1 MRRSSAFIAVVA
13 AAIVATAVA
22 SGPVGAL
29 EFRSIADELGVLY
42 DTPSKDSAK
51 RLILTKDYPVEV
63 IIASGDWVRV
73 RDDNG
78 TFAWIE
84 AGRLAA
90 KRMVLVAVPRTE
102 ARDAPDQSARPVFI
116 AEKGVVLELVGVSG
130 GWAKVRHRSGTVALI
145 RLGDLWGV

>member
-1 MRRSSAFIAVVA
+1 MRSFSAIIALVA
-13 AAIVATAVA
+13 AAVV
-22 SGPVGAL
+22 SGPAGAL

-51 RLILTKDYPVEV
+51 RLILTKGYPVEV
-63 IIASGDWVRV
+63 IITSEGWVRV

-90 KRMVLVAVPRTE
+90 KRTVLVSVPATE
-102 ARDAPDQSARPVFI
+102 ARDAPDQSARPVFKV
-116 AEKGVVLELVGVSG
+116 EKGVILELVGVSG
-130 GWAKVRHRSGTVALI
+130 GWAKVRHRSGTVAFI

>member
-1 MRRSSAFIAVVA
+1 VLVA
-13 AAIVATAVA
+13 AAVV

-42 DTPSKDSAK
+42 DAPSKDSAK
-51 RLILTKDYPVEV
+51 RLILTKGYPVEV
-63 IIASGDWVRV
+63 IIASEGWVRV

-90 KRMVLVAVPRTE
+90 KRTVLVSVPATE
-102 ARDAPDQSARPVFI
+102 ARDAPDQSARPVFKV
-116 AEKGVVLELVGVSG
+116 EKGVVLELVGVSG
-130 GWAKVRHRSGTVALI
+130 GWAKVRHRSGTVAFI
-145 RLGDLWGV
+145 RLGELWGV

>member
-1 MRRSSAFIAVVA
+1 MRSFSAFVALLAAAVV
-13 AAIVATAVA
+13 

-29 EFRSIADELGVLY
+29 EFRSIADELCVLY
-42 DTPSKDSAK
+42 DSPSKDSAK
-51 RLILTKDYPVEV
+51 RLILTKGYPVEV

-73 RDDNG
+73 RDGNG

-90 KRMVLVAVPRTE
+90 KRMVMVAVPGAS
-102 ARDAPDQSARPVFI
+102 ARDAPDKSARPVFNV
-116 AEKGVVLELVGVSG
+116 EKGVVLELVGISG
-130 GWAKVRHRSGTVALI
+130 GWAKVRHRSGTFAFI

>member
-1 MRRSSAFIAVVA
+1 MRNFFALVALLAAAVV
-13 AAIVATAVA
+13 

-29 EFRSIADELGVLY
+29 EFRSIADEITVLY
-42 DTPSKDSAK
+42 DAPSKDSTK
-51 RLILTKDYPVEV
+51 RLILTKGYPVEV

-90 KRMVLVAVPRTE
+90 KRMVLVAVPGVE
-102 ARDAPDQSARPVFI
+102 ARDGPDKSARLVFKV
-116 AEKGVVLELVGVSG
+116 EKGVILEFVRVSG
-130 GWAKVRHRSGTVALI
+130 GWAKVRHRSGIVAFI

>member
-1 MRRSSAFIAVVA
+1 MPRFSAIIVLVA
-13 AAIVATAVA
+13 AAVV

-42 DTPSKDSAK
+42 DAPSKDSAK
-51 RLILTKDYPVEV
+51 RLILTKGYPVEV
-63 IIASGDWVRV
+63 IIASEGWVRV

-90 KRMVLVAVPRTE
+90 KRTVLVSVPATE
-102 ARDAPDQSARPVFI
+102 ARDAPDQSARPVFKV
-116 AEKGVVLELVGVSG
+116 EKGVVLELVGVSG
-130 GWAKVRHRSGTVALI
+130 GWAKVRHRSGTVAFI
-145 RLGDLWGV
+145 RLGELWGV

>member
-1 MRRSSAFIAVVA
+1 MRSFSAIIALVA
-13 AAIVATAVA
+13 AAVA

-51 RLILTKDYPVEV
+51 RLILTKGYPVEV
-63 IIASGDWVRV
+63 IIASEGWVRV

-84 AGRLAA
+84 ASRLAA
-90 KRMVLVAVPRTE
+90 KRTVLVSVSAAD
-102 ARDAPDQSARPVFI
+102 ARDAPDRSARPVFKV
-116 AEKGVVLELVGVSG
+116 EKGVVLELVGVSG
-130 GWAKVRHRSGTVALI
+130 GWAKVRHRSGTVAFI

>member
-1 MRRSSAFIAVVA
+1 LRRLRNFSAYFALLVAAVVA
-13 AAIVATAVA
+13 
-22 SGPVGAL
+22 GPAGAL

-42 DTPSKDSAK
+42 DAPSKDSAK
-51 RLILTKDYPVEV
+51 RLILTKGYPVEV

-73 RDDNG
+73 RDANG

-90 KRMVLVAVPRTE
+90 KRMVLVAVPGAD
-102 ARDAPDQSARPVFI
+102 ARDAPDKTAPSVFK
-116 AEKGVVLELVGVSG
+116 AEKGVILELVGVSG
-130 GWAKVRHRSGTVALI
+130 GWAKVRHRSGTVAFI